1 MRKDVRAPVIEFTF
15 DLCTD
20 ASKADEVAETAHVRF
35 NKVQLQQLFEEMEKI
50 QLKLDEL
57 TN

>member
-1 MRKDVRAPVIEFTF
+1 MRAPVIEFTF